1 MKSRFNPSNHGE
13 NMFVKCISFLPLVA
27 ASIVGVNI
35 LDVKANPPDFSDI
48 AELEAVHQKVEGVVT
63 DRKSGLYTVTTS
75 TGTKYKLPES
85 VDVRYGRDVPKLGNE
100 MILLLNEGNLV
111 MDAIR
116 KGTSIKTHFVSGEL
130 VLINYGQSQMTLS
143 MPEGEKSFKLRPES
157 RLFKAFPVGAPVT
170 LVLNEAGE
178 VTCFQV
184 SRTSDVPRNALN
196 HVGKNSA
203 LQGFRHLGREP
214 E

>member
-1 MKSRFNPSNHGE
+1 MYG
-13 NMFVKCISFLPLVA
+13 KCVSFLPLVVV
-27 ASIVGVNI
+27 SVIGVNT
-35 LDVKANPPDFSDI
+35 LDAKANPADLTEI
-48 AELEAVHQKVEGVVT
+48 AYLEAVHQKVEGVVT
-63 DRKSGLYTVTTS
+63 DLKSGLYTVKTS

-85 VDVRYGRDVPKLGNE
+85 AEVRYGRDVPKIGNE

-111 MDAIR
+111 MDASR
-116 KGTSIKTHFVSGEL
+116 KGTSIKTHFVSGNL
-130 VLINYGQSQMTLS
+130 VSINYGRSQMTLS

-157 RLFKAFPVGAPVT
+157 RLFKDLSVGAPVT
-170 LVLNEAGE
+170 IVLNEAGE

-184 SRTSDVPRNALN
+184 SRTSDLPRNALN
-196 HVGKNSA
+196 HVGTNSA